1 MMDVDTDKPLEGLR
15 GDGGVDQ
22 LEREGGEER
31 VTHMV
36 GLFLVTTLPYYFLPG
51 HTVIPG
57 VLRYCAVSNS
67 LTPRISQSQH

>member
-31 VTHMV
+31 VTGDTYGRIV
-36 GLFLVTTLPYYFLPG
+36 PCNYSTLLLLTWSYSYTWGPQ
-51 HTVIPG
+51 
-57 VLRYCAVSNS
+57 VLC
-67 LTPRISQSQH
+67 SQ